1 MKIVVHKKSIK
12 INVFDRSFV
21 STPCLTNKGD
31 GVKTEL
37 FYNPK
42 ICKTNVFNKQ
52 SINSSDNDN
61 LSINIKTI
69 KVTCQKNSFI
79 ELKMDFDKN
88 VKEVIGLPQDML
100 LEKGYIKGTPKK
112 SGDYLVIIT
121 FTDDS
126 SYKFNIN
133 VPNLKR
139 IY

>member
-1 MKIVVHKKSIK
+1 MKIIVHKKNTK
-12 INVFDRSFV
+12 TNVFDRSFV
-21 STPCLTNKGD
+21 SNPCIINKGD
-31 GVKTEL
+31 GIKTEL

-42 ICKTNVFNKQ
+42 ICKINVFNKQ

-79 ELKMDFDKN
+79 ELKIDFDKN
-88 VKEVIGLPQDML
+88 VKEVIGLPQDMS